1 MDIDKLLADSS
12 EDSEE
17 TVATKETVSSEENV
31 GTKAVATTGKKE
43 TKPKKKGKPRGGNSP
58 VIGTNGFNLDAGDN
72 AKFLSVNMALFNMP
86 NIDMESE
93 SEVQQRLSDY
103 FALYANADM
112 KPTVAGMAMALNG
125 MSRQTLWAITHDA
138 PLGGRGNYSTLPP
151 SVTDT
156 IKKAY
161 FLLENLWESYMNSGK
176 VNPVAGIFLGK
187 NNYGYQDKTEY
198 VLTPNQQNDNDYS
211 ADEIR
216 ERYIASDQQTRT
228 TKRLSPTLRLS
239 DYQPS
244 DFRLSTFDYE
254 TAPGF
259 PGAFSM
265 QKFTEI
271 FRKSAGHGSHLFNAL
286 MQ

>member
-1 MDIDKLLADSS
+1 
-12 EDSEE
+12 
-17 TVATKETVSSEENV
+17 
-31 GTKAVATTGKKE
+31 
-43 TKPKKKGKPRGGNSP
+43 
-58 VIGTNGFNLDAGDN
+58 
-72 AKFLSVNMALFNMP
+72 MALFNMP

-125 MSRQTLWAITHDA
+125 MSRQTLWAITHNA
-138 PLGGRGNYSTLPP
+138 PTGSTGYKTALPP
-151 SVTDT
+151 GVADL

-216 ERYIASDQQTRT
+216 ERYIASDQQ
-228 TKRLSPTLRLS
+228 KRLSASNS
-239 DYQPS
+239 DEDTS
-244 DFRLSTFDYE
+244 D
-254 TAPGF
+254 
-259 PGAFSM
+259 
-265 QKFTEI
+265 
-271 FRKSAGHGSHLFNAL
+271 
-286 MQ
+286 